1 MAMALT
7 GEGKPMRIGSLPGI
21 RRLPMYLDILR
32 RFQREGQ
39 TTTSSPAIADAA
51 GVVVSVVRK
60 DIEMTGA
67 SGKTGVG
74 FSIERLIADI
84 EAFLGWSNPHDA
96 FLAGAGH
103 LGSALLGYSEFHR
116 HGLNIVAAFDVDPN
130 KIGIRVHNIEV
141 LPMNKMVP
149 LARRMHIGIGV
160 IAVPS
165 HSAQQVADLM
175 VEAGITRIW
184 SFAAPILAVPAG
196 VTVQREDLS
205 AGLAELL
212 VRSSGRFTV
221 RDIS

>member
-1 MAMALT
+1 
-7 GEGKPMRIGSLPGI
+7 MRIGNLPGI
-21 RRLPMYLDILR
+21 RRLPMYLSILR

-39 TTTSSPAIADAA
+39 AAVSSLDIAGAA

-74 FSIERLIADI
+74 FATEQLIADI
-84 EAFLGWSNPHDA
+84 EGFLGWSNPLGA

-103 LGSALLGYSEFHR
+103 LGSALLGYDELHR
-116 HGLNIVAAFDVDPN
+116 HGLDIIAAFDVDPN
-130 KIGIRVHNIEV
+130 KIGIRVHNTEV
-141 LPMNKMVP
+141 LPMHKMGD
-149 LARRMHIGIGV
+149 LARRMHIVTGI
-160 IAVPS
+160 ITVPS

-184 SFAAPILAVPAG
+184 SFAATILAVPAG

-212 VRSSGRFTV
+212 VRSGA
-221 RDIS
+221 RDILHPLPRK

>member
-1 MAMALT
+1 
-7 GEGKPMRIGSLPGI
+7 MRVGNLPGI
-21 RRLPMYLDILR
+21 RRLPTYLDILR

-39 TTTSSPAIADAA
+39 TTTSSPALADAT
-51 GVVVSVVRK
+51 GLVVSVVRK

-74 FSIERLIADI
+74 FSVDQLIADI
-84 EAFLGWSNPHDA
+84 EAFLGWNNPLAA

-103 LGSALLGYSEFHR
+103 LGSALLGYAEFHH
-116 HGLNIVAAFDVDPN
+116 HGLDIVAAFDVDPN

-141 LPMNKMVP
+141 LHMHKMGD
-149 LARRMHIGIGV
+149 LARRMHIGIG
-160 IAVPS
+160 IITVPP
-165 HSAQQVADLM
+165 HAAQQVADSM

-184 SFAAPILAVPAG
+184 NFAAAILDVPAG

-212 VRSSGRFTV
+212 VRSSRRLPARGN
-221 RDIS
+221 S

>member
-1 MAMALT
+1 
-7 GEGKPMRIGSLPGI
+7 MRIGNLPGI

-32 RFQREGQ
+32 RLQKGGKAAV
-39 TTTSSPAIADAA
+39 SSLDIAEAA

-74 FSIERLIADI
+74 FDAEQLIADI
-84 EAFLGWSNPHDA
+84 ENFLGWNSPLGA

-103 LGSALLGYSEFHR
+103 LGSALLGYEELRR
-116 HGLNIVAAFDVDPN
+116 HGLDIVAAFDVDPN

-141 LPMNKMVP
+141 LPMRTMAD
-149 LARRMHIGIGV
+149 LARRMHIATGI
-160 IAVPS
+160 ITVPS

-184 SFAAPILAVPAG
+184 SFAAAVLNVPAG

-212 VRSSGRFTV
+212 VRSGANSA
-221 RDIS
+221 S

>member
-1 MAMALT
+1 
-7 GEGKPMRIGSLPGI
+7 MRIGNLPGI
-21 RRLPMYLDILR
+21 RRLPMYLGILR
-32 RFQREGQ
+32 RLQREGK
-39 TTTSSPAIADAA
+39 TAVSSLDIAEAA

-74 FSIERLIADI
+74 FDAEQLIADI
-84 EAFLGWSNPHDA
+84 ENFLGWSSPLGA

-103 LGSALLGYSEFHR
+103 LGSALLGYEALRR
-116 HGLNIVAAFDVDPN
+116 HGLDIVAAFDVDPN

-141 LPMNKMVP
+141 LHIRKMGD
-149 LARRMHIGIGV
+149 LARRMHIVTGI
-160 IAVPS
+160 ITVPS

-184 SFAAPILAVPAG
+184 SFASTILNVPAG

-212 VRSSGRFTV
+212 VRSGANSV
-221 RDIS
+221 S